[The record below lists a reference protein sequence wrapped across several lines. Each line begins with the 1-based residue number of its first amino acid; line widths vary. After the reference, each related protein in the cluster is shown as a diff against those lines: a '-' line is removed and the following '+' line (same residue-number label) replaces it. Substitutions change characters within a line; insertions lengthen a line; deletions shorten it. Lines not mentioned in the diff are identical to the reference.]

1 MRSFVWIKIKG
12 LTWSDKLSEYV
23 LWLMALFLTEVW
35 QLNYKTAVT
44 GVNIFRGLEDIAP
57 LTLQHV
63 VDSYLGNYGM
73 AFLSSVAYTGGLVFL
88 SLSALGT
95 CNTVGKNSCHVKKR
109 YKFLFFLALPQLLV
123 GISFHKL
130 NSLEELLSEVECL
143 KPSKRL
149 RLINIVA
156 WIVVNLAGT
165 FVLSRIDIWTLRFAI
180 PTMCML
186 VATLFFWSCSVHNSI
201 KRHDPPGSFLTTMRR
216 VIVPSFYLR
225 STEPNQGYD
234 NTRTRYGRRLRCL
247 DKAIINLPNNA
258 DQEQRNRVIRDV
270 EEVKK
275 FICRIPF
282 CMAFFVL
289 GIVSSVG
296 DTYFI
301 QQAANM
307 DFKEYEAPIVVLQ
320 LWYELS
326 KKLISKLYMKIMQK
340 LLKNN
345 SRSNNNNSNN
355 SNSSVHNLF
364 SSKYAGCVGV
374 AVSMIFA
381 MLCCFTAANV
391 EKHRLDKVKDMYD
404 KHGTASDGI
413 IPMSMFWLLPQ
424 FFLLGSFDGILDESI
439 DLFCNTHEAPTSSD
453 RVMRVFSLLII
464 GLGKIGSILSVFV
477 ARKAS
482 AWVGKTSWFEEDL
495 NKSRL
500 DKYYWVLA
508 ALSIANL
515 VYYNILYYC
524 TSLRSEVRESY

>member
-1 MRSFVWIKIKG
+1 
-12 LTWSDKLSEYV
+12 
-23 LWLMALFLTEVW
+23 
-35 QLNYKTAVT
+35 
-44 GVNIFRGLEDIAP
+44 
-57 LTLQHV
+57 
-63 VDSYLGNYGM
+63 
-73 AFLSSVAYTGGLVFL
+73 
-88 SLSALGT
+88 
-95 CNTVGKNSCHVKKR
+95 
-109 YKFLFFLALPQLLV
+109 
-123 GISFHKL
+123 
-130 NSLEELLSEVECL
+130 
-143 KPSKRL
+143 
-149 RLINIVA
+149 
-156 WIVVNLAGT
+156 
-165 FVLSRIDIWTLRFAI
+165 
-180 PTMCML
+180 MCML
-186 VATLFFWSCSVHNSI
+186 VATLFFWSISVHNSI
-201 KRHDPPGSFLTTMRR
+201 KRHDPPGSFLTTIRR
-216 VIVPSFYLR
+216 VIVPSFFLR
-225 STEPNQGYD
+225 STELNQGYD

-301 QQAANM
+301 EQADNM
-307 DFKEYEAPIVVLQ
+307 DYMVKEYEVPIVVLR
-320 LWYELS
+320 LWYGLS
-326 KKLISKLYMKIMQK
+326 KILVSELYKNIMQK

-345 SRSNNNNSNN
+345 SKSNNNNSNN
-355 SNSSVHNLF
+355 SNSSEHNLF

-381 MLCCFTAANV
+381 ILCCFTAANV

-404 KHGTASDGI
+404 KHGPAYDGI

-453 RVMRVFSLLII
+453 RVMSVFSLLII
-464 GLGKIGSILSVFV
+464 GLGRIGSILSVFV

-482 AWVGKTSWFEEDL
+482 AWVGKTSWFEDDL

-508 ALSIANL
+508 ALSIANI

-524 TSLRSEVRESY
+524 TSLRSEVRESD